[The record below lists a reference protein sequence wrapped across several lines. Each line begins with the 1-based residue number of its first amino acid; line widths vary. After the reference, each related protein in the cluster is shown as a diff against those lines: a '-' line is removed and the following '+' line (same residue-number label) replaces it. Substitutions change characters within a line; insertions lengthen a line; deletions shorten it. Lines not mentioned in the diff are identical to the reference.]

1 MAHFPLDP
9 LLTIDGVVTIL
20 GRSRASIYRDIQRG
34 EFPAALKLGGS
45 SRWRAAD
52 VQAHIDTKVAERA
65 AA

>member
-20 GRSRASIYRDIQRG
+20 GRSRASIYRDIRRG

-45 SRWRAAD
+45 SRWSVAD
-52 VQAHIDTKVAERA
+52 VQAYIASKGAGRSA
-65 AA
+65 P